1 MGRRSTDL
9 GFSVAISGNTIVA
22 GAPDATADMGAA
34 YVFTRPAPSAAI
46 TSPANGARYTQGQ
59 VVTAQFA
66 CDDQPDGSGLAKC
79 TGPVAPGAPIDT
91 QALGPTAFTVTATDN
106 AGASSSQTVH
116 YAVVAAPSIAVGLP
130 AEARRP

>member
-1 MGRRSTDL
+1 MNDGVASDGL
-9 GFSVAISGNTIVA
+9 GWSVAISGNTIVA

-59 VVTAQFA
+59 VVTAQA
-66 CDDQPDGSGLAKC
+66 SPATISQLDGSGLATC
-79 TGPVAPGAPIDT
+79 TGLGRAWRADRHPGARTAI
-91 QALGPTAFTVTATDN
+91 AFTVTATDN

-116 YAVVAAPSIAVGLP
+116 YTVVL
-130 AEARRP
+130 RP